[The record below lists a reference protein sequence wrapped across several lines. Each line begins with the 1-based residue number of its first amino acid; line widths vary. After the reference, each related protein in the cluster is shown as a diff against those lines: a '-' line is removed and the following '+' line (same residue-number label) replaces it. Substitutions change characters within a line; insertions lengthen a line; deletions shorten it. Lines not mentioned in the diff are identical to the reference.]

1 MMTSSFKT
9 QKEKKKKLVK
19 LIIQFFFLIFEK
31 TAVTA
36 HIGRTGP

>member
-9 QKEKKKKLVK
+9 QKEEKKLVK